1 MEKDFKQIQ
10 LGVDSIIGTK
20 TIIRRKRKNNSDK
33 KRELFF
39 NLINSIE
46 ELNVRQNIMYGDLS
60 IDFAD
65 YDEKFFNVIDM
76 LIYMHFGK
84 QCTELI
90 GFYLYE
96 RTNVDGTINPV
107 MLDNDEELI
116 LETPYDLWN
125 LLCKINPKIDE

>member
-10 LGVDSIIGTK
+10 LGVDSIIRTK
-20 TIIRRKRKNNSDK
+20 TIVRRKRRSNSDK
-33 KRELFF
+33 KREMFV

-46 ELNVRQNIMYGDLS
+46 ELNVRQNIMYSDLN

-65 YDEKFFNVIDM
+65 YDEKFFMVID
-76 LIYMHFGK
+76 LLLYMHYGK
-84 QCTELI
+84 QSIDVI

-96 RTNVDGTINPV
+96 RLNSDGTINPIIV
-107 MLDNDEELI
+107 NDNEELL

-125 LLCKINPKIDE
+125 LICKINPKVDE

>member
-1 MEKDFKQIQ
+1 MDKDYKQIQ

-20 TIIRRKRKNNSDK
+20 TIIRRKRKSTADK

-39 NLINSIE
+39 NIINGID
-46 ELNVRQNIMYGDLS
+46 ELNVRQNIMYGDLNL
-60 IDFAD
+60 DFAD
-65 YDEKFFNVIDM
+65 YDEKFFTVIDM
-76 LIYMHFGK
+76 LIYMHFSK

-96 RTNVDGTINPV
+96 RINVDGTINPV
-107 MLDNDEELI
+107 IVNDNEEVL

-125 LLCKINPKIDE
+125 LICKVNPKIDE

>member
-1 MEKDFKQIQ
+1 MEKDYKQIQ

-20 TIIRRKRKNNSDK
+20 TIIRRKKKSTADK

-39 NLINSIE
+39 NIINGID

-60 IDFAD
+60 LDFAD
-65 YDEKFFNVIDM
+65 YDEKFFTVVDM

-96 RTNVDGTINPV
+96 RINVDGTINPV
-107 MLDNDEELI
+107 IVNDNEEVL

-125 LLCKINPKIDE
+125 LICKVNPKIDE

>member
-10 LGVDSIIGTK
+10 LGVDSIIGTR
-20 TIIRRKRKNNSDK
+20 TVIRRKKKSTADK

-39 NLINSIE
+39 SIINGID
-46 ELNVRQNIMYGDLS
+46 ELNVRQNIMYADLS
-60 IDFAD
+60 LDFAD
-65 YDEKFFNVIDM
+65 YDEKFFTIIDM
-76 LIYMHFGK
+76 LIYTHFGK

-96 RTNVDGTINPV
+96 RINANGTINPV
-107 MLDNDEELI
+107 IVNDNEEVI

-125 LLCKINPKIDE
+125 LICKVNPKIDE

>member
-39 NLINSIE
+39 NMINAIE

>member
-20 TIIRRKRKNNSDK
+20 TIIRRRKKNNSEK
-33 KRELFF
+33 NRELFF
-39 NLINSIE
+39 NVINSIE
-46 ELNVRQNIMYGDLS
+46 ELNVRQNLMYGDLNL
-60 IDFAD
+60 DFAD
-65 YDEKFFNVIDM
+65 YDEKFFEVIDT
-76 LIYMHFGK
+76 LIYMNFGK
-84 QCTELI
+84 QCTEVI

-96 RTNVDGTINPV
+96 RMNADGTLNPIMV
-107 MLDNDEELI
+107 DDNKELF

>member
-1 MEKDFKQIQ
+1 MERDFKQIQ

-20 TIIRRKRKNNSDK
+20 TIIRRKRKNNADK

-39 NLINSIE
+39 NLINGIE

-60 IDFAD
+60 LDFSD
-65 YDEKFFNVIDM
+65 YDEKFFTVIDM

-107 MLDNDEELI
+107 LLDNDEELI